1 MSLTANHGP
10 LSERPGGNLNFQL
23 DVPDLVLYLDPM
35 PYRIRVLFEGETI
48 VDAFEPLLL
57 HERGRLPVYYFKPDE
72 VQRGFLESSETRTE
86 GKGVLEYWT
95 VRVGDREA
103 PNAAC
108 SYLRPVEGAALLEGL
123 FTFDWDAMDE
133 WFCED
138 EQLFG
143 HPRDPFSRIDTF
155 KTSRHLRISLHGEL
169 LAETRRATALYETG
183 LPPRYYVPEED
194 VRTELLV
201 QSSSRSRCAYKGS
214 ASYWSA
220 QIGDRLIE
228 DLVWAYRDPERD
240 AEPVRDL
247 FCFFNERVD
256 LEIEGELAERPQTQW
271 TRGEDSNGD
280 GSQALRGLMRWRATS
295 S

>member
-10 LSERPGGNLNFQL
+10 LSERPGGNLNFEL
-23 DVPDLVLYLDPM
+23 DAPGVVLYLDPM

-57 HERGRLPVYYFKPDE
+57 HEEGRLPVYYFKPDE
-72 VQRGFLESSETRTE
+72 VERGFLAPSETRTE
-86 GKGVLEYWT
+86 AKGVVEYWS

-103 PNAAC
+103 PDVAC
-108 SYLRPVEGAALLEGL
+108 SYSEPVEEAALLEGL

-143 HPRDPFSRIDTF
+143 HAHDPFSRIDTF
-155 KTSRHLRISLHGEL
+155 KTSRHLRISLDGEL

-183 LPPRYYVPEED
+183 LPPRYYIPAED
-194 VRTELLV
+194 VCTELLV
-201 QSSSRSRCAYKGS
+201 PSSSRSRCAYKGS

-220 QIGDRLIE
+220 KVGDRLVE
-228 DLVWAYRDPERD
+228 DLVWAYRDPEHD

-247 FCFFNERVD
+247 LCFFNERVD
-256 LEIEGELAERPQTQW
+256 LEIEGELTERPQTQW
-271 TRGEDSNGD
+271 TRDENSGD
-280 GSQALRGLMRWRATS
+280 TGAQLLRGLTRTRITP
-295 S
+295 